1 MKKWVDEEADGS
13 DYDIYKDGLKIY
25 TTIDSRMQLHAEEAV
40 SAHMANLQEEFLFRQ
55 KIKRSICSISDK
67 ETQRILTNVK
77 SIKPMVCLK
86 SADKS
91 DEEII
96 KSFSVKQN
104 DRIYM
109 ERRKG
114 HYYDSMDSIRYY
126 KHFLQSGLMAME
138 PQTGNIKPG

>member
-77 SIKPMVCLK
+77 ASNRW
-86 SADKS
+86 
-91 DEEII
+91 
-96 KSFSVKQN
+96 SV
-104 DRIYM
+104 
-109 ERRKG
+109 
-114 HYYDSMDSIRYY
+114 
-126 KHFLQSGLMAME
+126 
-138 PQTGNIKPG
+138 

>member
-1 MKKWVDEEADGS
+1 MKKWVDENKKTDLI
-13 DYDIYKDGLKIY
+13 IYKDGLKIY
-25 TTIDSRMQLHAEEAV
+25 TTIDSRMQLHAEDFCSHGKSSGRIFIQA
-40 SAHMANLQEEFLFRQ
+40 
-55 KIKRSICSISDK
+55 KRSICRHLR
-67 ETQRILTNVK
+67 QRNAAHFDQCNE

-109 ERRKG
+109 ERRT
-114 HYYDSMDSIRYY
+114 
-126 KHFLQSGLMAME
+126 LL
-138 PQTGNIKPG
+138 

>member
-1 MKKWVDEEADGS
+1 MKKWVDENKKPDGS

-40 SAHMANLQEEFLFRQ
+40 SAHMANLQEEFLGKRIKTLHCRHLRQ
-55 KIKRSICSISDK
+55 RNATHFDQCN
-67 ETQRILTNVK
+67 E

-96 KSFSVKQN
+96 KSFSVKT
-104 DRIYM
+104 
-109 ERRKG
+109 K
-114 HYYDSMDSIRYY
+114 
-126 KHFLQSGLMAME
+126 
-138 PQTGNIKPG
+138 